1 MIIIGHRGAKGLAP
15 ENTLAAVKTALNL
28 GVDEIEINVRVT
40 KDSVVI
46 LNHDPFIPGHLGQ
59 EFWITHHT
67 YSELKEHKPDLATL
81 DEVIKLVRRKKTL
94 LVEVKPDVNIEPI
107 VKLVRQYLN
116 KGWKSSDFLLGSF
129 SKETLLDLN
138 SSLPQVQKV
147 VNERWSGIRAVRR
160 ARAIGTKRLSMNQ
173 QVLWSGYIRMMSR
186 RGFQIYAYPLNDPG
200 RARKWADKGLFGT
213 ITDFPDRFTKGR
225 HKISE

>member
-28 GVDEIEINVRVT
+28 GVDEIEIDVRVT

-94 LVEVKPDVNIEPI
+94 LVEVSPTSTSN
-107 VKLVRQYLN
+107 R
-116 KGWKSSDFLLGSF
+116 
-129 SKETLLDLN
+129 
-138 SSLPQVQKV
+138 
-147 VNERWSGIRAVRR
+147 
-160 ARAIGTKRLSMNQ
+160 
-173 QVLWSGYIRMMSR
+173 
-186 RGFQIYAYPLNDPG
+186 
-200 RARKWADKGLFGT
+200 
-213 ITDFPDRFTKGR
+213 
-225 HKISE
+225 